1 VARKELNLGI
11 LAHVDAGKTT
21 LTERL
26 LYEAGVIGEVGSVDA
41 GTTQTD
47 SLSLERERG
56 ITIRSAVTSFAL
68 EDVHVNL
75 VDTPGHPDFIAE
87 VERVLGVLDGAV
99 LVVSAVEGVQPQT
112 RILMNALKRLRVPT
126 LIFVN
131 KIDRAGADDERVL
144 AAIAN
149 RLTPAVVAMGV
160 PHELGSRT
168 AFFTLYDEK
177 DPIFQARAAD
187 VLAEQ
192 DDLLLD
198 AFFGTDQGPSARD
211 VQQALASQTAKSLIH
226 PVFFGSAITGAGVAE
241 LMARIPDL
249 LPVAEG
255 DPAGALAAQVF
266 KIERN
271 ERGEKIVY
279 VRILSGMLQARET
292 IELPS
297 GSEEK
302 VTEVS
307 VFEAGAVPVQRQSV
321 SVGAVAQVRG
331 LASARV
337 GETLGAGFR
346 NERVS
351 FHFSPPTLEAVIEP
365 HDPGDQAQLAVALSR
380 LADQDPLI
388 NVRQDDL
395 RRELSVSLYGEVQQ
409 EVIAATLAREY
420 GIDVA
425 FRPPTA
431 ICVERVIGEAFA
443 TVALGEPGNPFQAGV
458 GFRLESAARG
468 SGIQF
473 SVDVELRS
481 IPIYVFKSIPAFEA
495 AMEEYVR
502 GTLEEGVFGWQITDC
517 AVTMTHCDYC
527 SPSSSARD
535 YRLLTPLV
543 LMRAVAE
550 AGTQVCEP
558 FIEAS
563 IETPSSKTS
572 AVLSA
577 LSRLHASGP
586 TVEQHGELATVI
598 TMLPAQ
604 ELSVLQRQ
612 LPGLSSG
619 EGLIATSFGGYQP
632 IVGSPPI
639 RPRRRLN
646 ALNRESYL
654 MQVTGR
660 AKGNS

>member
-1 VARKELNLGI
+1 VSQKELNLGI

-26 LYEAGVIGEVGSVDA
+26 LYEAGVVAEPGSVDA

-47 SLSLERERG
+47 SLALERERG

-75 VDTPGHPDFIAE
+75 IDTPGHPDFIAE

-112 RILMNALKRLRVPT
+112 RLLMNALKRLRVPT

-131 KIDRAGADDERVL
+131 KIDRTGADDERVL
-144 AAIAN
+144 GAIAN

-160 PHELGSRT
+160 PHELGSRS
-168 AFFTLYDEK
+168 AYFELYGGK
-177 DPIFQARAAD
+177 DTVFQARAAE
-187 VLAEQ
+187 VLGQQ

-198 AFFGTDQGPSARD
+198 SFLRTDQGPSARE
-211 VQQALASQTAKSLIH
+211 VHQALVFQTAKCLIH

-241 LMARIPDL
+241 LMSRIPDL
-249 LPVAEG
+249 LPAAEG
-255 DPAGALAAQVF
+255 DPAAALSAQVF
-266 KIERN
+266 KIERS

-279 VRILSGMLQARET
+279 VRILCGTLQTRET
-292 IELPS
+292 IRLSS

-302 VTEVS
+302 VTGVA
-307 VFEAGAVPVQRQSV
+307 VFESGAAPVQRPSV
-321 SVGAVAQVRG
+321 SAGAVAQVRG
-331 LASARV
+331 LASAQV
-337 GETLGAGFR
+337 GETIGGGFK
-346 NERVS
+346 NERLR

-365 HDPGDQAQLAVALSR
+365 RDPADRAQLAVALSR

-388 NVRQDDL
+388 SVRQDDL
-395 RRELSVSLYGEVQQ
+395 RHELSVSLYGEVQQ

-420 GIDVA
+420 GTEVA
-425 FRPPTA
+425 FRLPTP
-431 ICVERVIGEAFA
+431 ICVERVIGAASA
-443 TVALGEPGNPFQAGV
+443 TDALGPSNPFKAGI
-458 GFRLESAARG
+458 GFHLESAARG

-473 SVDVELRS
+473 TVEVDRRS
-481 IPIYVFKSIPAFEA
+481 IPIYVYKSIPAFEA

-502 GTLEEGVFGWQITDC
+502 ATLEEGVFGWQVTDC
-517 AVTMTHCDYC
+517 AVTMTHCDYS
-527 SPSSSARD
+527 SPGSSARD

-543 LMRAVAE
+543 LMRATAD

-558 FIEAS
+558 FVEAT
-563 IETPSSKTS
+563 IETPSPTTS

-577 LSRLHASGP
+577 LSRFRASAP
-586 TVEQHGELATVI
+586 TVNHRGELATVA
-598 TMLPAQ
+598 TTLPAR
-604 ELSVLQRQ
+604 ELSTLQRQ

-619 EGLIATSFGGYQP
+619 EGLIATRFGGYEP
-632 IVGSPPI
+632 ITGSPPV

-646 ALNRESYL
+646 ALNREAYL
-654 MQVTGR
+654 MQVAGR

>member
-1 VARKELNLGI
+1 VAQKELNLGI

-56 ITIRSAVTSFAL
+56 ITIRSAVTSFSL

-75 VDTPGHPDFIAE
+75 IDTPGHPDFIAE

-131 KIDRAGADDERVL
+131 KIDRTGADDERVL
-144 AAIAN
+144 GAIAN
-149 RLTPAVVAMGV
+149 RLTPAVVAMGM
-160 PHELGSRT
+160 PHELGSRG
-168 AFFTLYDEK
+168 AYFTPYGAK
-177 DPIFQARAAD
+177 DAVFQARAAD
-187 VLAEQ
+187 VLGQQ

-198 AFFGTDQGPSARD
+198 SFLRADHGPSASEVR
-211 VQQALASQTAKSLIH
+211 QALAFQTAKCLIH

-241 LMARIPDL
+241 LMSRIPDL
-249 LPVAEG
+249 LPAAEG
-255 DPAGALAAQVF
+255 DPAGVLSAQVF
-266 KIERN
+266 KIERS

-279 VRILSGMLQARET
+279 VRIVSGTLQTRET
-292 IELPS
+292 IRLPS

-302 VTEVS
+302 VTGVS
-307 VFEAGAVPVQRQSV
+307 VFESGAAPVQRPSV
-321 SVGAVAQVRG
+321 TAGAVAQVRG
-331 LASARV
+331 LASVRV
-337 GETLGAGFR
+337 GEIIGEGFKNDR
-346 NERVS
+346 YS

-365 HDPGDQAQLAVALSR
+365 RDPGDRAQLAVALSR

-388 NVRQDDL
+388 SVRQDDL
-395 RRELSVSLYGEVQQ
+395 RREVSVSLYGEVQQ

-420 GIDVA
+420 GIEVA
-425 FRPPTA
+425 FRPPTP
-431 ICVERVIGEAFA
+431 ICVERVIGTASA
-443 TVALGEPGNPFQAGV
+443 TDALGEPSNPFKAGI

-473 SVDVELRS
+473 TVDVALRS
-481 IPIYVFKSIPAFEA
+481 IPIYVYKSLPAFEV

-502 GTLEEGVFGWQITDC
+502 ATLEEGVFGWQVTDC
-517 AVTMTHCDYC
+517 AVTMTHCDYS
-527 SPSSSARD
+527 SPGSSARD

-543 LMRAVAE
+543 LMRAVAD

-558 FIEAS
+558 FIETT
-563 IETPSSKTS
+563 IETPSPTTS

-577 LSRLHASGP
+577 LSRFRASAP
-586 TVEQHGELATVI
+586 TAEQRGELTTVAT
-598 TMLPAQ
+598 TLPAR
-604 ELSVLQRQ
+604 ELSTLRHQ
-612 LPGLSSG
+612 LPALSSG
-619 EGLIATSFGGYQP
+619 EGLIATAFGGYEP
-632 IVGSPPI
+632 IVGSTPM

-646 ALNRESYL
+646 ALNREAYL
-654 MQVTGR
+654 MEVAGR